1 MSPDEIRQ
9 LLNRAR
15 QAQARSDDHAWKAAD
30 SDHDYDRDHQ
40 YQRER
45 EYADQARALRA
56 QIHQALLEN
65 PGALTPEELR
75 DLPPPP
81 QHPPSEHAPQVMHG
95 DTIPEALIAMGTSTG
110 ELQAQLARRLQMCQ
124 ERRS

>member
-56 QIHQALLEN
+56 QIQEALLEN

-75 DLPPPP
+75 DLPPAP
-81 QHPPSEHAPQVMHG
+81 QHPQREHAPRVMHG
-95 DTIPEALIAMGTSTG
+95 DTIPEALMAMGISTG
-110 ELQAQLARRLQMCQ
+110 EEQAQLARRLQMCQ
-124 ERRS
+124 EGTS